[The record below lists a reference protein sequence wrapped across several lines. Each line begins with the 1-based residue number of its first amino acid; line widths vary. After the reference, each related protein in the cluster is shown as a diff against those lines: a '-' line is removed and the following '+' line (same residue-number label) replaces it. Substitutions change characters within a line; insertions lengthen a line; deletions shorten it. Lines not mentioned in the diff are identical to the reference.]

1 MSVRKV
7 WIASYDIKN
16 IRIINRV
23 AKILLSC
30 MVRIQESVFMGH
42 LDDNMVY
49 LVYEEVSALI
59 DEDDLFLLCPV
70 CRDDVKGIK
79 VVGKSLLKTEDTY
92 LIL

>member
-7 WIASYDIKN
+7 WIASYDIKK